1 MKRMDAQ
8 DFVSFLHSVDRLADM
23 ELYFGFGLA
32 LPVYAFPLPHSS
44 LFEQESYLHSYT
56 ALEVIQFVYNVSS
69 AQQDR
74 LHRASS
80 FEDGLLNDLGNNK
93 YIGTISD

>member
-1 MKRMDAQ
+1 MPNTL
-8 DFVSFLHSVDRLADM
+8 SHSSTVLTGWQTWNCILD
-23 ELYFGFGLA
+23 FGLA

-44 LFEQESYLHSYT
+44 VFEQESYLHSYT

-69 AQQDR
+69 AQQDG